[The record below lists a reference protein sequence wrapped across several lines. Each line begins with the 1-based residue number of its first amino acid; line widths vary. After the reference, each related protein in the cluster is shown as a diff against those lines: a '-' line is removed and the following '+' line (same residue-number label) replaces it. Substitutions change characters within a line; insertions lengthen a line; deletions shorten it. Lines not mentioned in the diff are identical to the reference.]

1 MNRIKSSAP
10 MIAVLMIGMVAL
22 GACTQS
28 QHRHHHETV
37 SEGGEQ
43 SVSEHR
49 LSLHLGASV
58 QEGLKLTMREHLEA
72 LQNILG
78 ALALDDYEK
87 AAAIAH
93 EELGF
98 PKHHQAMQR
107 EQGFAF
113 PSGYQKLAMAHHQVA
128 EDLAEVIPSKDK
140 PRIFEHLDRT
150 VKACVNCHQT
160 YKL

>member
-1 MNRIKSSAP
+1 MEDAKSSVVIIVGFL
-10 MIAVLMIGMVAL
+10 IAMGTV
-22 GACTQS
+22 GACAQLEHPH
-28 QHRHHHETV
+28 QHQRE
-37 SEGGEQ
+37 SEREQ
-43 SVSEHR
+43 HSLPQHR
-49 LSLHLGASV
+49 LSLHLNASV

-78 ALALDDYEK
+78 ALSRDDYEK

-113 PSGYQKLAMAHHQVA
+113 PAGYQKLAMTHHQVA
-128 EDLAEVIPSKDK
+128 EDLAEVIPSKDL
-140 PRIFEHLDRT
+140 PRIMKHLDRT
-150 VKACVNCHQT
+150 VKACVVCHQT